1 MDHKIRNRKQSYT
14 TYDIYNNYD
23 KRDQI
28 PYSTFRGI
36 VDKLND
42 SILSVLQNGQ
52 NYKLPCSLG
61 TVQIVKYKPKE
72 YNKHSLSIDFNESK
86 KLDKRIYHL
95 NEHSNGLL
103 RKDGPPKE
111 MDFNQVNQD
120 FISSVAS
127 KRNHIPRKSLN
138 YQTPL
143 EVFLSYVNEEQL
155 SRLI

>member
-61 TVQIVKYKPKE
+61 TIQIVKYKPKG
-72 YNKHSLSIDFNESK
+72 YNEHSLSIDFNESK

-95 NEHSNGLL
+95 NEHSNGYKYRLYWSKQPFSFTNRYKYQL
-103 RKDGPPKE
+103 CFTRANKRQLAQLIFNNKDYL
-111 MDFNQVNQD
+111 DIND
-120 FISSVAS
+120 I
-127 KRNHIPRKSLN
+127 
-138 YQTPL
+138 
-143 EVFLSYVNEEQL
+143 QL
-155 SRLI
+155 YNM

>member
-23 KRDQI
+23 KKDQI
-28 PYSTFRGI
+28 PYSTFRNI

-61 TVQIVKYKPKE
+61 TVQIVKYKPKG
-72 YNKHSLSIDFNESK
+72 YNEHSLSIDFNESK

-95 NEHSNGLL
+95 NEHSNGYKFRLYWSKQPFSFTNRYKYQL
-103 RKDGPPKE
+103 CFTRANKRQLAQLIFNNKDYL
-111 MDFNQVNQD
+111 DIND
-120 FISSVAS
+120 I
-127 KRNHIPRKSLN
+127 
-138 YQTPL
+138 
-143 EVFLSYVNEEQL
+143 QL
-155 SRLI
+155 YNM

>member
-72 YNKHSLSIDFNESK
+72 YNKQSLSIDFNESK

-95 NEHSNGLL
+95 NEHSNGYKYRLYWSKQPFSFTNRYKYQL
-103 RKDGPPKE
+103 CFTRANKRQLAQLIFNNKDYL
-111 MDFNQVNQD
+111 DIND
-120 FISSVAS
+120 I
-127 KRNHIPRKSLN
+127 
-138 YQTPL
+138 
-143 EVFLSYVNEEQL
+143 QL
-155 SRLI
+155 YNM

>member
-23 KRDQI
+23 KKDQI
-28 PYSTFRGI
+28 PYSTFRNI

-42 SILSVLQNGQ
+42 SILFVLQNGQ

-95 NEHSNGLL
+95 NEHSNGYKYRLYWSKQPFSFTNRYKYQL
-103 RKDGPPKE
+103 CFTRANKRQLAQLIFNNKDYL
-111 MDFNQVNQD
+111 DIND
-120 FISSVAS
+120 I
-127 KRNHIPRKSLN
+127 
-138 YQTPL
+138 
-143 EVFLSYVNEEQL
+143 QL
-155 SRLI
+155 YNM

>member
-23 KRDQI
+23 KKDQI
-28 PYSTFRGI
+28 PYSTFRNI

-42 SILSVLQNGQ
+42 SILFVLQNGQ

-72 YNKHSLSIDFNESK
+72 YNIHSLSIDFNESK

-95 NEHSNGLL
+95 NEHSNGYKYRLYL
-103 RKDGPPKE
+103 SKQPFSFTNRYKYQLCFTRANKRQLAQLIFNNKDYL
-111 MDFNQVNQD
+111 DIND
-120 FISSVAS
+120 I
-127 KRNHIPRKSLN
+127 
-138 YQTPL
+138 
-143 EVFLSYVNEEQL
+143 QL
-155 SRLI
+155 YNM

>member
-23 KRDQI
+23 KKDQI
-28 PYSTFRGI
+28 PYSTFRNI

-61 TVQIVKYKPKE
+61 TIQIVKYKPKG
-72 YNKHSLSIDFNESK
+72 YNEHSLSIDFNESK

-95 NEHSNGLL
+95 NEHSNGYKYRLYWSKQPFSFTNRYKYQL
-103 RKDGPPKE
+103 CFTRANKRQLAQLIFNNKDYL
-111 MDFNQVNQD
+111 DIND
-120 FISSVAS
+120 I
-127 KRNHIPRKSLN
+127 
-138 YQTPL
+138 
-143 EVFLSYVNEEQL
+143 QL
-155 SRLI
+155 YNM

>member
-23 KRDQI
+23 KREQI
-28 PYSTFRGI
+28 PYSTFRNI

-42 SILSVLQNGQ
+42 SILFVLQNGQ

-95 NEHSNGLL
+95 NEHSNGYKYRLYWSKQPFSFTNRYKYQL
-103 RKDGPPKE
+103 CFTRANKRQLAQLIFNNKDYL
-111 MDFNQVNQD
+111 DIND
-120 FISSVAS
+120 I
-127 KRNHIPRKSLN
+127 
-138 YQTPL
+138 
-143 EVFLSYVNEEQL
+143 QL
-155 SRLI
+155 YNM

>member
-86 KLDKRIYHL
+86 KLDKMVYHL
-95 NEHSNGLL
+95 NEHSNGYKYRLHWSKQPFTFTNRYKYQL
-103 RKDGPPKE
+103 CFTRANKRKLAQLI
-111 MDFNQVNQD
+111 FNNKD
-120 FISSVAS
+120 YLDI
-127 KRNHIPRKSLN
+127 NDI
-138 YQTPL
+138 
-143 EVFLSYVNEEQL
+143 QL
-155 SRLI
+155 YNM

>member
-95 NEHSNGLL
+95 NEHSNGYKYRLYWS
-103 RKDGPPKE
+103 KIPKTFSDRYKYQL
-111 MDFNQVNQD
+111 MFTRAN
-120 FISSVAS
+120 
-127 KRNHIPRKSLN
+127 KRNLAK
-138 YQTPL
+138 
-143 EVFLSYVNEEQL
+143 
-155 SRLI
+155 LIFKNKDYINQIKDKQ

>member
-23 KRDQI
+23 KKDQI

-95 NEHSNGLL
+95 NEHSNGYKYRLYWSKQPFSFTNRYKYQL
-103 RKDGPPKE
+103 CFTRANKRQLAQLIFNNKDYL
-111 MDFNQVNQD
+111 DIND
-120 FISSVAS
+120 I
-127 KRNHIPRKSLN
+127 
-138 YQTPL
+138 
-143 EVFLSYVNEEQL
+143 QL
-155 SRLI
+155 YNM

>member
-23 KRDQI
+23 KRDQVH
-28 PYSTFRGI
+28 YSTFRNI
-36 VDKLND
+36 VDKMND

-95 NEHSNGLL
+95 NEHSNGYKYRLYWSKQPFSFTNRYKYQL
-103 RKDGPPKE
+103 CFTRANKRQLAQLIFNNKDYL
-111 MDFNQVNQD
+111 DIND
-120 FISSVAS
+120 I
-127 KRNHIPRKSLN
+127 
-138 YQTPL
+138 
-143 EVFLSYVNEEQL
+143 QL
-155 SRLI
+155 YNM

>member
-28 PYSTFRGI
+28 PYSTFRNI

-61 TVQIVKYKPKE
+61 TVQIVKYKPKG
-72 YNKHSLSIDFNESK
+72 YNEHSLSIDFNESK

-95 NEHSNGLL
+95 NEHSNGYKYRLYWSKQPFSFTNRYKYQL
-103 RKDGPPKE
+103 CFTRANKRQLAQLIFNNKDYL
-111 MDFNQVNQD
+111 DIND
-120 FISSVAS
+120 I
-127 KRNHIPRKSLN
+127 
-138 YQTPL
+138 
-143 EVFLSYVNEEQL
+143 QL
-155 SRLI
+155 YNM

>member
-28 PYSTFRGI
+28 PYSTFRNI

-61 TVQIVKYKPKE
+61 TIQIVKYKPKG
-72 YNKHSLSIDFNESK
+72 YNEHSLSIDFNESK

-95 NEHSNGLL
+95 NEHSNGYKYRLYWSKQPFSFTNRYKYQL
-103 RKDGPPKE
+103 CFTRANKRQLAQLIFNNKDYL
-111 MDFNQVNQD
+111 DIND
-120 FISSVAS
+120 I
-127 KRNHIPRKSLN
+127 
-138 YQTPL
+138 
-143 EVFLSYVNEEQL
+143 QL
-155 SRLI
+155 YNM

>member
-23 KRDQI
+23 KKDQI
-28 PYSTFRGI
+28 PYSTFRNI

-61 TVQIVKYKPKE
+61 TVQIVKYKPKG
-72 YNKHSLSIDFNESK
+72 YNEHSLSIDLNDSK

-95 NEHSNGLL
+95 NEHSNGYKYRLYWSKQPFSFTNRYKYQL
-103 RKDGPPKE
+103 CFTRANKRQLAQLIFNNKDYL
-111 MDFNQVNQD
+111 DIND
-120 FISSVAS
+120 I
-127 KRNHIPRKSLN
+127 
-138 YQTPL
+138 
-143 EVFLSYVNEEQL
+143 QL
-155 SRLI
+155 YNM

>member
-23 KRDQI
+23 KKDQI
-28 PYSTFRGI
+28 PYSTFRNI

-86 KLDKRIYHL
+86 KLYKRIYHL
-95 NEHSNGLL
+95 NEHSNGYKYRLYWSKQPFSFTNRYKYQL
-103 RKDGPPKE
+103 CFTRANKRQLAQLIFNNKDYL
-111 MDFNQVNQD
+111 DIND
-120 FISSVAS
+120 I
-127 KRNHIPRKSLN
+127 
-138 YQTPL
+138 
-143 EVFLSYVNEEQL
+143 QL
-155 SRLI
+155 YNM

>member
-61 TVQIVKYKPKE
+61 TVQIVKYKPKG
-72 YNKHSLSIDFNESK
+72 YNEHSLSIDFNESK

-95 NEHSNGLL
+95 NEHSNGYKYRLYWSKQPFSFTNRYKYQL
-103 RKDGPPKE
+103 CFTRANKRQLAQLIFNNKDYL
-111 MDFNQVNQD
+111 DIND
-120 FISSVAS
+120 I
-127 KRNHIPRKSLN
+127 
-138 YQTPL
+138 
-143 EVFLSYVNEEQL
+143 QL
-155 SRLI
+155 YNM

>member
-23 KRDQI
+23 KKDQI
-28 PYSTFRGI
+28 PYSTFRNI
-36 VDKLND
+36 VDKLNY
-42 SILSVLQNGQ
+42 SILFVLQNGQ

-95 NEHSNGLL
+95 NEHSNGYKYRLYWSKQPFSFTNRYKYQL
-103 RKDGPPKE
+103 CFTRANKRQLAQLIFNNKDYL
-111 MDFNQVNQD
+111 DIND
-120 FISSVAS
+120 I
-127 KRNHIPRKSLN
+127 
-138 YQTPL
+138 
-143 EVFLSYVNEEQL
+143 QL
-155 SRLI
+155 YNM

>member
-86 KLDKRIYHL
+86 KLDKMVYHL
-95 NEHSNGLL
+95 NEHSNGYKYRLHWSKQPFTFTNRYKYQL
-103 RKDGPPKE
+103 CFTRANKRQLAQLIFNNKDYL
-111 MDFNQVNQD
+111 DIND
-120 FISSVAS
+120 I
-127 KRNHIPRKSLN
+127 
-138 YQTPL
+138 
-143 EVFLSYVNEEQL
+143 QL
-155 SRLI
+155 YNM

>member
-28 PYSTFRGI
+28 PYSTFRNI

-42 SILSVLQNGQ
+42 SILSVLQNVQ

-95 NEHSNGLL
+95 NEHSNGYKYRLYWSKQPFSFTNRYKYQL
-103 RKDGPPKE
+103 CFTRANKRQLAQLIFNNKDY
-111 MDFNQVNQD
+111 
-120 FISSVAS
+120 S
-127 KRNHIPRKSLN
+127 
-138 YQTPL
+138 
-143 EVFLSYVNEEQL
+143 
-155 SRLI
+155 

>member
-23 KRDQI
+23 KKDQI
-28 PYSTFRGI
+28 PYSTFRNI

-61 TVQIVKYKPKE
+61 TVQIVKYKPKG
-72 YNKHSLSIDFNESK
+72 YNEHSLSIDFNESK

-95 NEHSNGLL
+95 NEHSNGYKYRLYWSKQPFSFTNRYKYQL
-103 RKDGPPKE
+103 CFTRANKRQLAQLIFNNKDYL
-111 MDFNQVNQD
+111 DIND
-120 FISSVAS
+120 I
-127 KRNHIPRKSLN
+127 
-138 YQTPL
+138 
-143 EVFLSYVNEEQL
+143 QL
-155 SRLI
+155 YNM

>member
-95 NEHSNGLL
+95 NEHSNGYKYRLYWFKQPFSFTNRYKYQL
-103 RKDGPPKE
+103 CFTRANKRQLAQLIFNNKDYL
-111 MDFNQVNQD
+111 DIND
-120 FISSVAS
+120 I
-127 KRNHIPRKSLN
+127 
-138 YQTPL
+138 
-143 EVFLSYVNEEQL
+143 QL
-155 SRLI
+155 YNM

>member
-23 KRDQI
+23 KKDQI
-28 PYSTFRGI
+28 PYSTFRNI

-95 NEHSNGLL
+95 NEHSNGYKYRLYWSKQPFSFTNRYKYQL
-103 RKDGPPKE
+103 CFTRANKRQLAQLIFNNKDYL
-111 MDFNQVNQD
+111 DIND
-120 FISSVAS
+120 I
-127 KRNHIPRKSLN
+127 
-138 YQTPL
+138 
-143 EVFLSYVNEEQL
+143 QL
-155 SRLI
+155 YNM

>member
-23 KRDQI
+23 KKDQI
-28 PYSTFRGI
+28 PYSTFRNI

-61 TVQIVKYKPKE
+61 TVQIVKYKPNG
-72 YNKHSLSIDFNESK
+72 YNEHSLSIDFNESK

-95 NEHSNGLL
+95 NEHSNGYKYRLYWSKQPFSFTNRYKYQL
-103 RKDGPPKE
+103 CFTRANKRQLAQLIFNNKDYL
-111 MDFNQVNQD
+111 DIND
-120 FISSVAS
+120 I
-127 KRNHIPRKSLN
+127 
-138 YQTPL
+138 
-143 EVFLSYVNEEQL
+143 QL
-155 SRLI
+155 YNM